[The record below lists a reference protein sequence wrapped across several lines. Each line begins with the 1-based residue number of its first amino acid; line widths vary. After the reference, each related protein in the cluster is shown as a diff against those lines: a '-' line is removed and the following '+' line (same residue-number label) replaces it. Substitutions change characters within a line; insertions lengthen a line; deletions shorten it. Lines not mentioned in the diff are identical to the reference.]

1 MEWYQIS
8 YKLIGKFIVF
18 VNHIFSSA
26 FSANYKL
33 KIMNK
38 NNFRRSYGKSHA
50 HFVSKYVRL
59 SEATTAATADD
70 DLMQQM

>member
-1 MEWYQIS
+1 
-8 YKLIGKFIVF
+8 
-18 VNHIFSSA
+18 
-26 FSANYKL
+26 
-33 KIMNK
+33 MNK

-59 SEATTAATADD
+59 SEATIAATADD